1 MSDKAKRGSV
11 EAKPESVELDEFKKS
26 FDKRDKKY
34 PSLEELR
41 PIKKQLK
48 QGPLDSRRD
57 QSKKKQNNIF
67 LLKGVQ
73 EGPAKRFTTLKKV
86 SLDMPK
92 IILSDGAEFK
102 AKGGRVELRGG
113 GICKKGMNKKAIG
126 KNS

>member
-1 MSDKAKRGSV
+1 MTDKAKTDTS
-11 EAKPESVELDEFKKS
+11 KPESVKLDEFKRK
-26 FDKRDKKY
+26 FKKRKA
-34 PSLEELR
+34 EGE
-41 PIKKQLK
+41 
-48 QGPLDSRRD
+48 G
-57 QSKKKQNNIF
+57 NTF

-113 GICKKGMNKKAIG
+113 GICKKGMNKKAVG